1 MCIRIKEIN
10 MSVSHC
16 LMVEIQ
22 DLSKVL
28 TKGLTRL
35 QTLFQKMLTNAL
47 SHERMTPLNSIVNL
61 SDLVRKK
68 CQTYAMKFD
77 RDNNLSEA

>member
-1 MCIRIKEIN
+1 
-10 MSVSHC
+10 MSVGTC

-61 SDLVRKK
+61 SDLVRKR
-68 CQTYAMKFD
+68 CQTFMMKYD
-77 RDNNLSEA
+77 PNNNLSEASATD

>member
-1 MCIRIKEIN
+1 
-10 MSVSHC
+10 
-16 LMVEIQ
+16 MVEIN

-35 QTLFQKMLTNAL
+35 QSLFQKMLTNAL

-68 CQTYAMKFD
+68 C
-77 RDNNLSEA
+77 